1 LTILAFACLDTA
13 KVGIQMLM
21 RTRNG
26 RDFYFV
32 PDYKMTVVVV
42 MMMMMI
48 VTVRWGLQLNA
59 ESEQYYGPASYML

>member
-1 LTILAFACLDTA
+1 
-13 KVGIQMLM
+13 
-21 RTRNG
+21 
-26 RDFYFV
+26 
-32 PDYKMTVVVV
+32 MTVVVV